1 VRIRIALREAGVRVE
16 ERLDAVRH
24 GADAGGHGCE
34 LCGLHGAIV
43 TIAFPGREG
52 GFVHQCP

>member
-1 VRIRIALREAGVRVE
+1 VRVE

-34 LCGLHGAIV
+34 LFWLHGAIV
-43 TIAFPGREG
+43 VRVTASS
-52 GFVHQCP
+52 C